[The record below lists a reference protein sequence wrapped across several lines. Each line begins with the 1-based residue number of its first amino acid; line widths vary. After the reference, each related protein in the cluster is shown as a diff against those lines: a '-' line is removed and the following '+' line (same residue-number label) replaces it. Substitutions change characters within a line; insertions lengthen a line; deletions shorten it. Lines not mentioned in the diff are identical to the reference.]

1 MDGFPTI
8 ALQIADLKQ
17 LLCALSMPIQ
27 PHDAH
32 TGTNAQHI
40 HHFLSPPGASPGAA
54 RAWARPEVRDTW
66 GCTARHV
73 SRSRGFIVQPHLSP
87 TPPRARASV
96 HFTLEA
102 NGAGA

>member
-32 TGTNAQHI
+32 TGTNDQHI
-40 HHFLSPPGASPGAA
+40 HHLLIPTWGI
-54 RAWARPEVRDTW
+54 TW
-66 GCTARHV
+66 GCTSVGTAR
-73 SRSRGFIVQPHLSP
+73 
-87 TPPRARASV
+87 
-96 HFTLEA
+96 
-102 NGAGA
+102 GAGHLGLHSTARVP